1 MAKAE
6 RPIVKRSLFS
16 WVFDGNLRWQ
26 ILLLVIIAVTVFTR
40 VLPLEMQKR
49 IVNQA
54 ISLRKLDLLL
64 IYCGYYLAAVLV
76 SSACKYLINVL
87 ETHISQHVLAR
98 MRNALLEHIIS
109 LPLSFFRN
117 TQPGT
122 VVNAVVNELAVPS
135 NFVGSAVSTPVSN
148 VLTLLAFAG
157 YLLWLNP
164 LLARWFHSAPTR
176 PP

>member
-1 MAKAE
+1 M
-6 RPIVKRSLFS
+6 
-16 WVFDGNLRWQ
+16 VFEGNVRWQ
-26 ILLLVIIAVTVFTR
+26 VLLLAIIAVTVFTR

-64 IYCGYYLAAVLV
+64 TILRLLPRRGDCLQRLQVPDQRPGDPHLPEGARPHADIAPGAHHL
-76 SSACKYLINVL
+76 SAL
-87 ETHISQHVLAR
+87 E
-98 MRNALLEHIIS
+98 
-109 LPLSFFRN
+109 FFRN

-122 VVNAVVNELAVPS
+122 VVNAVANELAVPS

-157 YLLWLNP
+157 YLFWLNP
-164 LLARWFHSAPTR
+164 LLAAFPSAPT
-176 PP
+176 PPP